1 MFRSA
6 SIGEGE
12 FSFILTNFDQINE
25 TTFLFS
31 AVDEYGPLTTFT
43 INTSEFDVDE
53 FKMMILGTW
62 PLDGSEGRPG
72 SFQKVTWIVPVVKI
86 LVRAA
91 VVIVYIVK
99 DHCDNAIAQARAN
112 CSTPPCEF
120 IAELCSGSC
129 INCSGD

>member
-1 MFRSA
+1 MATGWIR
-6 SIGEGE
+6 GE
-12 FSFILTNFDQINE
+12 
-25 TTFLFS
+25 
-31 AVDEYGPLTTFT
+31 
-43 INTSEFDVDE
+43 
-53 FKMMILGTW
+53 
-62 PLDGSEGRPG
+62 PG

-129 INCSGD
+129 IKCGD